1 MMIISQLFVFFLLLF
16 LLFRIWLSVIPE
28 NSHAVP
34 FTAIMNLLLLEA
46 SKVFILKRLADFK

>member
-1 MMIISQLFVFFLLLF
+1 MMIISQLFVFFLLF